1 MNKDFDEKDLMK
13 DIEALNPDGITDKT
27 ADLSDTARHSEAKDA
42 ADTEALSEGED
53 VNSTSGEGNIVK
65 ADSAVEGINEETDQ
79 PKRRKGKKVFTRAQV
94 ILIVIIAVLIV
105 LAGGTTVIC
114 TVTDTNPIS
123 YIVGEASKSKLV
135 NKWQSQTNPGLSAYE
150 FFEDG
155 TYTSYLSTYTFDGE
169 YEVQGNKLILKNSNS
184 GQSVIYKYSIVG
196 DTLSLT
202 LCDSNGNEIS
212 GSEASKF
219 DRVDSL
225 NQKSLQDI
233 IESYRES
240 LTADDDEDEDEDTT
254 EEDTAEEDATE
265 EASAEEDT
273 TEETTTESEDTETTE
288 E

>member
-27 ADLSDTARHSEAKDA
+27 ADSSDTARHSEAKNA
-42 ADTEALSEGED
+42 ADTEALSKGED
-53 VNSTSGEGNIVK
+53 TDGASGEHVK
-65 ADSAVEGINEETDQ
+65 ADSAVEGIDEETDQ

-94 ILIVIIAVLIV
+94 ILIVVIAVLIV

-233 IESYRES
+233 IES

-254 EEDTAEEDATE
+254 EEDTTE

-273 TEETTTESEDTETTE
+273 TEETTAESEDTETTE

>member
-13 DIEALNPDGITDKT
+13 DVEALNPDSTADKA
-27 ADLSDTARHSEAKDA
+27 ADLSDTTRLSKTEDP
-42 ADTEALSEGED
+42 ADTEAHSEGED
-53 VNSTSGEGNIVK
+53 VNNTSDENNIVK
-65 ADSAVEGINEETDQ
+65 ADSTVEEDNEETDQ
-79 PKRRKGKKVFTRAQV
+79 PKRSKGKKVFTRAQV
-94 ILIVIIAVLIV
+94 ILMIIIAVLIV

-114 TVTDTNPIS
+114 TVTDTNPIT

-169 YEVQGNKLILKNSNS
+169 YEVQGNKLILKNSSS
-184 GQSVIYKYSIVG
+184 GQTVIYKYSIVG

-254 EEDTAEEDATE
+254 EEDTTE